1 MGLKDLAVTVLQFRS
16 ASEKHPSGLLG
27 PDWSSDGRRCLHP
40 LAKQSLAEAPQIEG
54 MYILHEIIHLYTLA
68 LQIHLAFRK
77 AAILKARSERG

>member
-16 ASEKHPSGLLG
+16 TSEKHPSGLLG
-27 PDWSSDGRRCLHP
+27 PDRSSDGKCLHP

>member
-1 MGLKDLAVTVLQFRS
+1 MGLKDLAVTVLHFRS
-16 ASEKHPSGLLG
+16 AREKHPSGLLG
-27 PDWSSDGRRCLHP
+27 PDWSSDGRRLHP
-40 LAKQSLAEAPQIEG
+40 LAKQSLAEAPQIKG